1 MKGITFSLLSGF
13 LAATASLCG
22 KFSMAAE
29 KALMF
34 CETFMENL
42 PSADNKKTSFSV
54 TPVCQNVLF
63 ITRVGFFLA
72 MLLSNALMWTFFTKA
87 LRLSATTLEATI
99 TNTAANFLF
108 TAVYGQVF
116 FGETVTF
123 LWWLGTTLIITGLT
137 LMHKAD
143 EEEPPPVEREENNS
157 SDKVKS
163 E

>member
-63 ITRVGFFLA
+63 ITR
-72 MLLSNALMWTFFTKA
+72 
-87 LRLSATTLEATI
+87 
-99 TNTAANFLF
+99 
-108 TAVYGQVF
+108 AVYGQVF